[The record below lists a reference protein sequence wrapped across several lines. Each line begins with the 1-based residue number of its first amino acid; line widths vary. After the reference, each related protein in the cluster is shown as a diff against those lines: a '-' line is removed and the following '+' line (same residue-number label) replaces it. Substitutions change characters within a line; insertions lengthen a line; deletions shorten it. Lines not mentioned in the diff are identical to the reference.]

1 MASRFSEDGKY
12 FARLSVDGKLK
23 IWNACSNTFEQEFT
37 PDFHLNSPCT
47 CLHFIQNLS
56 VKYKA
61 GSPKKKKRSDSESNV
76 NPKVLLGTTSG
87 VLLLYSITN
96 AGLECTLNSET
107 NQSINCLSTVDSNVV
122 YSGSDQDVLVWNLDK
137 KKIVNKWK
145 VGNER
150 VTAVLAIPDS
160 NQLLT
165 AVKNIKLWDTDAK
178 EILRTFTGH
187 KSEIMFLHYL
197 IPQTKGDSYFI
208 SGSKGDRTLNCWSLN
223 SSSSNKNATTT
234 FLMEDIVQNISLN
247 FDNNGATQ
255 IAVTVRTGVVHIY
268 RHTLNGKSDKPLKPK
283 TTIQVVKQDT
293 GQTAEMVT
301 PIRIAGAFFIDSETI
316 CIGHGSEILLTFEN
330 ISIITTKKLNC
341 IVRQD
346 PHKLKSSTQDHV
358 TKIIT
363 PVINDSV
370 HYLTP
375 ATSSVSTA
383 KRKSDGTLEVP
394 MEKRLENLTLG
405 KAEGNKVPKAD
416 NVAQL
421 LIQGLHSKDKNILK
435 TVLYQKDEEIIR
447 NTVKRLPITTFV
459 PFVQELTS
467 YIQGKTLSS
476 QIGSVWLK
484 YILQIHSGI
493 LMSNPELPE
502 LLSSM
507 LGSIQNRLSLW
518 IPLNRLKGRLDLLL
532 PQVTGLPQQDACE
545 NQIPLLVYNDRDTSD
560 SEEEDIQ
567 MDGQSESGSEWEE
580 ESDLEQMEENNIDEK
595 LSESDDDAMSL

>member
-1 MASRFSEDGKY
+1 MDSRFSEDGKY

-61 GSPKKKKRSDSESNV
+61 GSPKKKKRRDSESNV

-137 KKIVNKWK
+137 KKIINKWK

-283 TTIQVVKQDT
+283 TTIQVVSDT

-301 PIRIAGAFFIDSETI
+301 PIRIAGAFFIDNETI

-375 ATSSVSTA
+375 EMSSVSTA

-447 NTVKRLPITTFV
+447 NTVRRLPITTFV

-484 YILQIHSGI
+484 YILQIHAGI

-567 MDGQSESGSEWEE
+567 MDGQSESESEWEE